1 MTTPFPT
8 HARVVIVGGG
18 VIGTSIAYHLAKLGW
33 KDIVLLERDQ
43 LTSGTTWHAAGLI
56 ASAGMAGET
65 LLWSEQYT
73 RKLYE
78 NLEAE
83 TGLSTGFKAI
93 GHLHVASNATRRE
106 TQRREINFARSQGLD
121 KFELTPSEFKA
132 MFPLIDT
139 TGMVSG
145 VYTPSDGRANPV
157 DVTMS
162 LAKGARMQGV
172 RIIEK
177 VQVTD
182 FVVQNQR
189 VTGVR
194 TDQGAISAEVVV
206 LAAGMWSRQLGAKIG
221 VSVPLQAAEHY
232 YLLTEPVAGVH
243 ADLPI
248 VEDPESYA
256 YVREENGGLLFGL
269 FEPKGASWSPQ
280 GIANDASF
288 LHLPPD
294 WERMTPHLE
303 HAFKRFPVMN
313 EAGIKTFFCGPESF
327 TPDGGFLMGES
338 PEVDGLYLAT
348 GLNSLGILNAGGMG
362 RLMAEQIVYGNA
374 SQDMTGLTPARTQRY
389 ESTRHFLAARTP
401 DTLSYIFNHASL
413 PHFKH
418 KSGRNVRRLAL
429 HDRYAARGAYFVTL
443 SGWEMPYWFSQDGQ
457 MPDVEYRH
465 GRQPW
470 FEYAAIEHKA
480 TREQVAL
487 FDKSFMGKFIV
498 QGRDAEKVLNRV
510 SANSVSIPVGRN
522 IYTQWLNVQG
532 GIISD
537 LTITRLGEQ
546 EYMLVTG
553 DVLQR
558 ITLSWLRQHT
568 EADEQ
573 CTVTDVTSAY
583 TLLSLQGP
591 RSRDLLQAISG
602 ADLSTEAVPFRA
614 SCEIELGFARIL
626 LVRITYMGELGYEL
640 YIPTE
645 YSHTVY
651 DALVEG
657 VEGQGVPL
665 VHGGLMALDS
675 LRLEKGYRDFGVD
688 IDNTDTPLEAGL
700 GFVVDFNK
708 EHFIGRDVLLAQ
720 KESGPLKKRL
730 LQFLLK
736 DAEPLLIGQE
746 PIRCDGQYVGYIRAG
761 AFGHTLGASVGLG
774 VVELEEGITA
784 ELLRSKRFEIEVNDQ
799 LVEATVSLAP
809 LYDPKSERIRL

>member
-1 MTTPFPT
+1 MTTQFPS

-33 KDIVLLERDQ
+33 TDIVLLERDQ

-56 ASAGMAGET
+56 TGAGMSCET
-65 LLWSEQYT
+65 LLWAQQYT

-83 TGLSTGFKAI
+83 TGLSTGFKRI
-93 GHLHVASNATRRE
+93 GHLHLATNETRRE
-106 TQRREINFARSQGLD
+106 IQRREMNFARAQGVD
-121 KFELTPSEFKA
+121 KSEVGPREVKEL
-132 MFPLIDT
+132 FPLIES
-139 TGMVSG
+139 TGVLSAI
-145 VYTPSDGRANPV
+145 YSPTDGRANPV

-172 RIIEK
+172 RIFEK
-177 VQVTD
+177 VQVND
-182 FVVQNQR
+182 FVVNNKR
-189 VTGVR
+189 ITGVQ
-194 TDQGAISAEVVV
+194 TNLGDISADVVV

-232 YLLTEPVAGVH
+232 YLLTETIEGAHPDMPV
-243 ADLPI
+243 
-248 VEDPESYA
+248 VEDPETYT
-256 YVREENGGLLFGL
+256 YVREESGGLLFGL
-269 FEPKGASWSPQ
+269 FEPRGATWSPKGIADDASW
-280 GIANDASF
+280 

-294 WERMTPHLE
+294 WERMTPFLVDG
-303 HAFKRFPVMN
+303 FKRYPVMN

-327 TPDGGFLMGES
+327 TADGGFLMGES
-338 PEVDGLYLAT
+338 PEVDGLYVAS
-348 GLNSLGILNAGGMG
+348 GLNSLGILMAGGMG
-362 RLMAEQIVYGNA
+362 LLMAEQIVHGNA
-374 SQDMTGLTPARTQRY
+374 SQDMTGLLLSRTAGHESVSNFLMARI
-389 ESTRHFLAARTP
+389 P
-401 DTLSYIFNHASL
+401 DALGYSFSHGVL
-413 PHFKH
+413 PNFKH
-418 KSGRNVRRLAL
+418 KSARNARRLAL

-443 SGWEMPYWFSQDGQ
+443 SGWEMPNWFAPDGQ
-457 MPDVEYRH
+457 MPAVEYRF

-470 FEYAAIEHKA
+470 FHLAAAEHKA
-480 TREQVAL
+480 TREAVAL
-487 FDKSFMGKFIV
+487 FDKSFMGKFMV
-498 QGRDAEKVLNRV
+498 QGRDAEQVLNRV
-510 SANSVSIPVGRN
+510 CANSVSIPVGRN
-522 IYTQWLNVQG
+522 IYTQWLNTQG

-537 LTITRLGEQ
+537 LTITRMGEQ
-546 EYMLVTG
+546 EYMLITG

-558 ITLSWLRQHT
+558 MTPSWLRQHT
-568 EADEQ
+568 AGDEQ

-614 SCEIELGFARIL
+614 SCEIELGYARIL

-657 VEGQGVPL
+657 IEGQGVPL
-665 VHGGLMALDS
+665 VHGGLMALES

-688 IDNTDTPLEAGL
+688 IDNTDTPLEVGL

-708 EHFIGRDVLLAQ
+708 EDFIGRDVLVAQ
-720 KESGPLKKRL
+720 KASGPLKKRL
-730 LQFLLK
+730 VQFLLK
-736 DAEPLLIGQE
+736 DAEPLLYGQE
-746 PIRCDGQYVGYIRAG
+746 PIRCDGEYCGYIRAG
-761 AFGHTLGASVGLG
+761 AFGHTLGAAVGLG
-774 VVELEEGITA
+774 MIELEEGITA
-784 ELLRSKRFEIEVNDQ
+784 DVLRSKRFEVEINDQ

-809 LYDPKSERIRL
+809 MYDPKSDRIRL

>member
-1 MTTPFPT
+1 MTTQFPS

-56 ASAGMAGET
+56 TSAGMADET
-65 LLWSEQYT
+65 LLWASQYT

-78 NLEAE
+78 TLEAE
-83 TGLSTGFKAI
+83 TGLATGFRRT
-93 GHLHVASNATRRE
+93 GHLHVAASATRRE

-121 KFELTPSEFKA
+121 KFELTPREIREL
-132 MFPLIDT
+132 FPLINT
-139 TGMVSG
+139 AGLISAS
-145 VYTPSDGRANPV
+145 YTPSDGRANPV

-172 RIIEK
+172 RIIER

-182 FVVQNQR
+182 FVLKNQR
-189 VTGVR
+189 VTGVK
-194 TDQGAISAEVVV
+194 TSQGDISAEVVV

-232 YLLTEPVAGVH
+232 YLLTEPLAGAH
-243 ADLPI
+243 ADLPV
-248 VEDPESYA
+248 VEDPDAYA
-256 YVREENGGLLFGL
+256 YVREESGGLLFGL

-280 GIANDASF
+280 GIASDASF

-294 WERMTPHLE
+294 WERMTPFLE

-338 PEVDGLYLAT
+338 PEVDGLYVAS
-348 GLNSLGILNAGGMG
+348 GLNSLGILSAGGMG
-362 RLMAEQIVYGNA
+362 QLMAEQIVYGNA
-374 SQDMTGLTPARTQRY
+374 SQDMTGISLARTQRY
-389 ESTRHFLAARTP
+389 ESSRHFLAARTP
-401 DTLSYIFNHASL
+401 DTLGYIFNHAGQ
-413 PHFKH
+413 PNYKF

-429 HDRYAARGAYFVTL
+429 HDRYAARGAYFVSL
-443 SGWEMPYWFSQDGQ
+443 SGWEMPYWFSQDGSL
-457 MPDVEYRH
+457 PDVECRY

-470 FEYAAIEHKA
+470 FNFAAIEHQA
-480 TREQVAL
+480 TRERVAL

-532 GIISD
+532 GIIAD

-558 ITLSWLRQHT
+558 ITPSWLRRHT
-568 EADEQ
+568 CEDEQ

-591 RSRDLLQAISG
+591 QSRDLLQAISG
-602 ADLSTEAVPFRA
+602 ADLSTETVPFRA

-657 VEGQGVPL
+657 IEGQGVPL

-700 GFVVDFNK
+700 GFVVDLTRDD
-708 EHFIGRDVLLAQ
+708 FIGRDVLLAQ
-720 KESGPLKKRL
+720 KQSGPLKKRL
-730 LQFLLK
+730 VQFLLR

-746 PIRCDGQYVGYIRAG
+746 PIRCDDQYVGYMRAG

-774 VVELEEGITA
+774 VIELEEGITA
-784 ELLRSKRFEIEVNDQ
+784 DLLRSRHFEVEVNDR
-799 LVEATVSLAP
+799 LVEATASLAP